1 MTIVSAETLCWICGG
16 GDLQPVTTL
25 TFDLHEYRRQDPEL
39 AALTGTRLSLNRCAA
54 CGFSQPEGL
63 PVLDRYF
70 DRMYD
75 QRWSPEWIHEE
86 YASGVK
92 DLIFD
97 RILQGLARR
106 VAPGR
111 RRLLDIGAHAGRFI
125 ARAKAVGWHAEGLE
139 LNPQTAAF
147 AARATGARIRHVNV
161 HDLDAADERFDAITL
176 TDVLEHVPHPE
187 RVLRRILALLA
198 PAGCLAVK
206 VPSAP
211 AQITKERWRGR
222 LVPGYRP
229 TIADNLVHVS
239 HFSAGSLRRALEEA
253 GFVDVDVEPAAP
265 ELPAG
270 HGARAAASRV
280 LRLTLFRL
288 AAVIPHG
295 VHSPISLNLQAYAR
309 AR

>member
-1 MTIVSAETLCWICGG
+1 
-16 GDLQPVTTL
+16 
-25 TFDLHEYRRQDPEL
+25 
-39 AALTGTRLSLNRCAA
+39 LSLNRCAA
-54 CGFSQPEGL
+54 CGFGQPEAL

-75 QRWSPEWIHEE
+75 QRWSPAWIREE
-86 YASGVK
+86 YASEVK

-97 RILQGLARR
+97 RILRGLARR
-106 VAPGR
+106 VPPAR

-125 ARAKAVGWHAEGLE
+125 QKARAAGWQAEGIE

-147 AARATGARIRHVNV
+147 AAHATGARIRPINV
-161 HDLDAADERFDAITL
+161 HDLDPSAERFDAITL
-176 TDVLEHVPHPE
+176 TDVLEHVPYPG

-198 PAGCLAVK
+198 PGGCLAVK

-222 LVPGYRP
+222 LVPGYQP
-229 TIADNLVHVS
+229 TVADNLVHVS
-239 HFSAGSLRRALEEA
+239 HFSAVSLRRALEDA

-265 ELPAG
+265 ELPPG
-270 HGARAAASRV
+270 RGARAAASRA

-288 AAVIPHG
+288 AAAIPYG
-295 VHSPISLNLQAYAR
+295 VSSPICLNLQAYAR